1 MSVGRNPRYGGGVRW
16 NASVAAG
23 LAVAALAEMLLGG
36 VRSPLV
42 VVCGVGAALALA
54 ARGRAPLGA
63 AALSLA
69 AFAVPVVA
77 LGRQLPSLGQPP
89 NSFAL
94 TAVML
99 LAAYTTGTHTELRRA
114 VCGLVLV
121 GAVSVLYAIGP
132 GSPRGSTA
140 NDILAAAL
148 FSAVVPWLAG
158 FAVARQRR
166 ARAADRLFE
175 ESRAAAAA
183 ERARIARDVHDL
195 VAHTVSLMVVQAEA
209 AEALLPT
216 SPERTAESLR
226 AVQAAGRDALGAL
239 RRTVAALR
247 SGQPAADQRLDAL
260 PALLETVRAAGLP
273 VTVVTDGTPAGL
285 PPEVEEAAYRILQ
298 EALTNSLRHSDH
310 SGVVVRVAYAPER
323 LELSVVDEGH
333 PVRRRFP
340 GGHGLDGIRER
351 VAALGGTFDAGPT
364 GEGGYLVHAAL
375 PVAGGP

>member
-1 MSVGRNPRYGGGVRW
+1 VRW

-23 LAVAALAEMLLGG
+23 LAGAALAEMLLGG
-36 VRSPLV
+36 VRSALF
-42 VVCGVGAALALA
+42 VVCGVCAALALA

-63 AALSLA
+63 PALTLA

-77 LGRQLPSLGQPP
+77 VGRQLPSLGQPP

-99 LAAYTTGTHTELRRA
+99 LAAYTTGTHAQLRRA

-121 GAVSVLYAIGP
+121 GAVSVLYAVGP
-132 GSPRGSTA
+132 GSPRGSTL
-140 NDILAAAL
+140 NDMLAAAL

-195 VAHTVSLMVVQAEA
+195 VAHTVSLMAVQAEA

-216 SPERTAESLR
+216 SPERTAEYLR
-226 AVQAAGRDALGAL
+226 VVQAARRDALGLAQDRPRPRQGKIRDLLGGRSAFISMGSEPPSRPSGPHGVPNQQSL
-239 RRTVAALR
+239 RKPPAALSEATSAQSAARQRR
-247 SGQPAADQRLDAL
+247 SR
-260 PALLETVRAAGLP
+260 TR
-273 VTVVTDGTPAGL
+273 
-285 PPEVEEAAYRILQ
+285 
-298 EALTNSLRHSDH
+298 
-310 SGVVVRVAYAPER
+310 
-323 LELSVVDEGH
+323 
-333 PVRRRFP
+333 
-340 GGHGLDGIRER
+340 
-351 VAALGGTFDAGPT
+351 
-364 GEGGYLVHAAL
+364 
-375 PVAGGP
+375 